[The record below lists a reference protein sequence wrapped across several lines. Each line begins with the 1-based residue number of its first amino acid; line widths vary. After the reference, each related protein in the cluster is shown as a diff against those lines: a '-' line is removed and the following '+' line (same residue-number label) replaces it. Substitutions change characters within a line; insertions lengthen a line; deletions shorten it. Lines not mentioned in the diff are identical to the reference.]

1 MAVPM
6 YKRSMMI
13 LLVLVMLAAAGMLY
27 GYNERDHVVLLDAA
41 TTPKDAEVS
50 ERDEI
55 MVYVTG
61 AVNRPGVIHLPAGAR
76 TADAVNACGGV
87 LPTADM
93 AAINMA
99 QPLKDGVQIR
109 VPEKAAGGSQT
120 MVPAKDGLVNINTA
134 DEKTLD
140 TLPGIGPAMAKRI
153 LEYRQTNGSF
163 QAVEELKKVRG
174 IGDAKFDKLKDRIT
188 L

>member
-76 TADAVNACGGV
+76 TAERAV
-87 LPTADM
+87 
-93 AAINMA
+93 
-99 QPLKDGVQIR
+99 
-109 VPEKAAGGSQT
+109 
-120 MVPAKDGLVNINTA
+120 
-134 DEKTLD
+134 
-140 TLPGIGPAMAKRI
+140 
-153 LEYRQTNGSF
+153 F
-163 QAVEELKKVRG
+163 
-174 IGDAKFDKLKDRIT
+174 
-188 L
+188 